1 MSEYIR
7 NQILGIAD
15 NFKAL
20 ASMAGDI
27 EQVAR
32 ICTDTLKAGNKIMFC
47 GNGGSAADSQHL
59 AAELVGRYKL
69 NRPAMNALA
78 LTVDTSILTAVGN
91 DYGYETVFSRQ
102 LEGVGRPGDLLVG
115 LSTSGNSR
123 NIVLAMELARR
134 MGVRTVALTGR
145 GGGEMKEVAEFCIAV
160 PSDATNN
167 IQEMHIAVGHLVCEL
182 VEREIYGGYVHRIE
196 DFRLVPGILNL
207 CRQAKEKGYLVLV
220 ATNQSGIGRGMFSED
235 DFERLT
241 EYMRGVFRSSGAE
254 IAGVFHC
261 PSADDGH
268 PDRKPNPGLFLKA
281 AAAHGL
287 DMKACVSVGDRE
299 RDIRAALAAGVGR
312 NFLFSA
318 EDVPTL
324 ATARVETLEEVA
336 ARL

>member
-1 MSEYIR
+1 MA
-7 NQILGIAD
+7 G
-15 NFKAL
+15 KAL
-20 ASMAGDI
+20 FLDRDG
-27 EQVAR
+27 VV
-32 ICTDTLKAGNKIMFC
+32 N
-47 GNGGSAADSQHL
+47 
-59 AAELVGRYKL
+59 
-69 NRPAMNALA
+69 
-78 LTVDTSILTAVGN
+78 VD
-91 DYGYETVFSRQ
+91 
-102 LEGVGRPGDLLVG
+102 
-115 LSTSGNSR
+115 
-123 NIVLAMELARR
+123 
-134 MGVRTVALTGR
+134 
-145 GGGEMKEVAEFCIAV
+145 
-160 PSDATNN
+160 
-167 IQEMHIAVGHLVCEL
+167 
-182 VEREIYGGYVHRIE
+182 GGYVHRIE

-207 CRQAKEKGYLVLV
+207 CCQAKEKGYLVLV

-324 ATARVETLEEVA
+324 ATAVWRRWRKWRQGCRPGIVA
-336 ARL
+336 WGKSLRFVPGVIPCSGAGDMVPVRGKVF

>member
-1 MSEYIR
+1 MEE
-7 NQILGIAD
+7 
-15 NFKAL
+15 K
-20 ASMAGDI
+20 
-27 EQVAR
+27 
-32 ICTDTLKAGNKIMFC
+32 C
-47 GNGGSAADSQHL
+47 SAVFMDRDGTINEEVSF
-59 AAELVGRYKL
+59 L
-69 NRPAMNALA
+69 NRMEQLRIYPQTFEAIRLINDSGMK
-78 LTVDTSILTAVGN
+78 AV
-91 DYGYETVFSRQ
+91 V
-102 LEGVGRPGDLLVG
+102 V
-115 LSTSGNSR
+115 
-123 NIVLAMELARR
+123 
-134 MGVRTVALTGR
+134 
-145 GGGEMKEVAEFCIAV
+145 
-160 PSDATNN
+160 
-167 IQEMHIAVGHLVCEL
+167 
-182 VEREIYGGYVHRIE
+182 
-196 DFRLVPGILNL
+196 
-207 CRQAKEKGYLVLV
+207 
-220 ATNQSGIGRGMFSED
+220 TNQSGIGRGMFSED